1 MMSEKTHFGGR
12 NEEGKA
18 VRSAP
23 TRSQIEL
30 PRQFIELG
38 IGRRD
43 LAASPGVG
51 ARQREIVY
59 CEEVCKPRERMR
71 LDVAEQRP
79 QVRGIAAPVCNV
91 SRKSS

>member
-1 MMSEKTHFGGR
+1 MMPEETHFGGR
-12 NEEGKA
+12 NEKGNA
-18 VRSAP
+18 VRSA
-23 TRSQIEL
+23 
-30 PRQFIELG
+30 G

-43 LAASPGVG
+43 LPASPGVG

-59 CEEVCKPRERMR
+59 CEEICKPRERMR
-71 LDVAEQRP
+71 LDVAEKRP